1 MAHDVEGRLLADEV
15 DRLRAERDAAVAR
28 EDATG
33 YQVDALRRRLEQA
46 ETALLAV
53 HVALQVF
60 DRVPGDVVEVDA
72 MRTTIRLAISEI
84 TSGAIFDW
92 YRRDALLAKLRAHI
106 EGGRDGQTEE
116 G

>member
-1 MAHDVEGRLLADEV
+1 MPHDVEGRFLADEV
-15 DRLRAERDAAVAR
+15 ECLRVERDAAVAR

-53 HVALQVF
+53 RVALQIF
-60 DRVPGDVVEVDA
+60 DRVPGDVVDIDA

-84 TSGAIFDW
+84 TSGAVFDW
-92 YRRDALLAKLRAHI
+92 SRRDALLSKLRAHA
-106 EGGRDGQTEE
+106 GKQDDQTENC
-116 G
+116 